1 MPGLQVN
8 VLGAFEARDGGG
20 QPLTVSARKSRALIA
35 ALALAPQSAMARESL
50 AGLLWS
56 DRGEEQARS
65 SLRQA
70 IAGLRKDFGATG
82 LPLLAENDG
91 RLSLDLD
98 RIEIDVVA
106 FQREADATDVSAL
119 DRAAALYRG
128 DLLADTYVD
137 DPEFNRWLA
146 SERIRLTDIAI
157 GLLERLMTHK
167 TGAERVELAKRLVS
181 FNPLRE
187 ASHRLLMQAYAAVGE
202 KGLALKQY
210 ELCRDAL
217 RTELH
222 VSPGEETEALR
233 QQLLRSSVDYEQTS
247 GARVAVNGAALNG
260 DVAPALAGKPAIA
273 VLPFSVMGSGEDM
286 DGFADGLTEDL
297 TTGLARIS
305 AIRVIARNT
314 MFTYKRRAVD
324 IRSLGHELGAKYVL
338 EGSVRRSGKHVRVS
352 AQLIEAASGHH
363 VWAEQIDRTG
373 ADTLALQDA
382 ITQLIVASVQTQL
395 ILNEGKTARTGGAV
409 PADRITVLLA
419 RSWQRFLGLTAESLA
434 EARSLAER
442 ALQLDSGNGTAHR
455 MVAAAIYHQVYM
467 GFVPWSEQAIAELY
481 THAKTSIECA
491 DADEY
496 CHWAMTCAH
505 ILRKQHDRAVA
516 SLRRALEINPNC
528 SIVHGS
534 MGTVLAWAGDPE
546 KSIERNELALRINPQ
561 DPTNF
566 FRHFGLALAHYLAG
580 RYAEAAP
587 HAAAVSETR
596 PAWWLGQLIYC
607 ASLAKLQREDEANV
621 VLADLRRL
629 RPGFDASALDVL
641 PFARSR
647 DLEHLADGLR
657 HAGAL

>member
-1 MPGLQVN
+1 VVAGLQVN
-8 VLGAFEARDGGG
+8 VLGTFEARDRGG
-20 QPLTVSARKSRALIA
+20 QPLVVSARKSRALIA

-50 AGLLWS
+50 ASLLWS

-70 IAGLRKDFGATG
+70 IAGLRKDFATAG
-82 LPLLAENDG
+82 LPLVAENDG
-91 RLSLDLD
+91 RLWLDLD
-98 RIEIDVVA
+98 RIAIDVVA
-106 FQREADATDVSAL
+106 FEREAIADDVGAL

-146 SERIRLTDIAI
+146 GERVRLTDVAI
-157 GLLERLMTHK
+157 GLFERLIGHK
-167 TGAERVELAKRLVS
+167 TGAERIELAKRLVS
-181 FNPLRE
+181 LNPLRE
-187 ASHRLLMQAYAAVGE
+187 ASHRLLMQAYAAAGE
-202 KGLALKQY
+202 NGLALKQY
-210 ELCRDAL
+210 EICRDTL

-233 QQLLRSSVDYEQTS
+233 QQLLRGSVGYEQT
-247 GARVAVNGAALNG
+247 GGVRPAPNGEPSPIL
-260 DVAPALAGKPAIA
+260 PGKPAVA
-273 VLPFSVMGSGEDM
+273 VLPFSVMGGGEDM
-286 DGFADGLTEDL
+286 DDFADGLTEDL

-305 AIRVIARNT
+305 AIRVVARNT
-314 MFTYKRRAVD
+314 MFTFKRRAVE

-382 ITQLIVASVQTQL
+382 ITQQIVASVQTQL
-395 ILNEGKTARTGGAV
+395 ILNEGKTARTAATAQ
-409 PADRITVLLA
+409 ADRLTVLLA
-419 RSWQRFLGLTAESLA
+419 RSWQRFLGLTADSLA

-442 ALQLDSGNGTAHR
+442 AVQIDPGNGTAHR

-467 GFVPWSEQAIAELY
+467 GFVPWHEQTIAELY
-481 THAKTSIECA
+481 AHAKTSIECD

-505 ILRKQHDRAVA
+505 ILRKQHDRAIA
-516 SLRRALEINPNC
+516 SLHRALEINPHC

-546 KSIERNELALRINPQ
+546 GSIQRNELALRINPQ

-566 FRHFGLALAHYLAG
+566 FRRFGLALAHYMAG
-580 RYAEAAP
+580 RYAEAAL

-607 ASLAKLQREDEANV
+607 ASLAKLQRRDEATV

-629 RPGFDASALDVL
+629 RPGFDEATLEVL

-657 HAGAL
+657 HAGAF